1 MTIQDRF
8 KELIEE
14 YGLLA
19 LKFGTE
25 YEEMSFEEM
34 QYIMDL
40 TGGSIPVYVKI
51 GGVDARNDINNL
63 LRIGITNF
71 IAPMV
76 ESPYALKNFITTL
89 KEMTGKKYSI
99 LKKGVNIET
108 IYAFYN
114 FDLIIKSEPFKE
126 LDQITLA
133 RSDFSR
139 SIEKNP
145 DDEEVFQYMINMRNR
160 DELKNKTIVVGGTI
174 TPRNSVEI
182 VRRIRPDRID
192 TRMFIVDATDE
203 STIAT
208 SVSKCL
214 NLEKALYLHMRK
226 IFKYRAGF
234 VETLIK
240 RINGRLQ
247 DVPAKL
253 QLAPV
258 LKVV

>member
-1 MTIQDRF
+1 MKL
-8 KELIEE
+8 KELFRELLE
-14 YGLLA
+14 DYGLLA

-34 QYIMDL
+34 EYILEL
-40 TGGSIPVYVKI
+40 TEGKIPVYVKI

-63 LRIGITNF
+63 LRIGIHNF

-89 KEMTGKKYSI
+89 KELTGSLYPV

-114 FDLIIKSEPFKE
+114 FDAIIKSESFKE
-126 LDQITLA
+126 LDQVTLA

-139 SIEKNP
+139 SIEKRP

-160 DELKNKTIVVGGTI
+160 PEMSEKTVIVGGTI

-182 VRRIRPDRID
+182 VKRIKPHRID

-203 STIAT
+203 SIIAE
-208 SVSKCL
+208 SVYKCL
-214 NLEKALYLHMRK
+214 NLEKALYTEMSKL
-226 IFKYRAGF
+226 FTYREGF
-234 VETLIK
+234 IETIL
-240 RINGRLQ
+240 NRL
-247 DVPAKL
+247 DTRMADIPKL
-253 QLAPV
+253 K
-258 LKVV
+258 LKKAVFL